1 MDRQNRNECPTLE
14 TFGRWINNPVFQT
27 FCGELAKTYGCKE
40 SMRYSACSWEPG
52 WNLKFIR
59 AGKTL
64 CTVYPR
70 NGYFTVLAVIGK
82 KEKER
87 VERLLPNMTPR
98 IQTLYTQT
106 REGNGQRWLMVDIES
121 RDAVYED
128 VMRLIHIRNTKK

>member
-14 TFGRWINNPVFQT
+14 AFGRWINNPVFQT

-87 VERLLPNMTPR
+87 VERLLPNMTPPDSNVVHTNPGR
-98 IQTLYTQT
+98 K
-106 REGNGQRWLMVDIES
+106 RA
-121 RDAVYED
+121 AVADGGYR
-128 VMRLIHIRNTKK
+128 VQGRGI